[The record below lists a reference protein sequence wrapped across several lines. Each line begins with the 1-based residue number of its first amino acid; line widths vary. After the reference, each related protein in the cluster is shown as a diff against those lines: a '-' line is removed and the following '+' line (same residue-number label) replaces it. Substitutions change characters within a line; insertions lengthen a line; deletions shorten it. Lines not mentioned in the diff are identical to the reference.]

1 MPIGRNVLQL
11 INIQE
16 SANYTCIAAST
27 LGQIDSVSV
36 VKVQCKYKLLENIK
50 IRVIITQKETMTSLI
65 LAFLS
70 LNLFKRSQIT
80 LSISGKES
88 DNTFQNSLKQKR
100 IDRIEFILHL
110 IKMMVILINVFLCV

>member
-70 LNLFKRSQIT
+70 LNLLKRSQIT

-88 DNTFQNSLKQKR
+88 DNTFQNSLK
-100 IDRIEFILHL
+100 
-110 IKMMVILINVFLCV
+110 